1 MAPLA
6 MATLKSTLNRGM
18 DASLSAAMEIERKA
32 YAMLRSTHDYREGVD
47 SFFERRDPDYEGR

>member
-1 MAPLA
+1 

-18 DASLSAAMEIERKA
+18 DANLAAAMEIERKA

-47 SFFERRDPDYEGR
+47 SFFEKRDPEYDGS